1 MRKVTLYT
9 AESTM
14 YEVHSRQDYIKRYMH
29 FRLPV
34 QEFPDGKFGVGRVE
48 RESIPIHHIRECGRD
63 SFIAV
68 EPKLRSMIEMPVRDE
83 LAKAKA
89 EAEQQN
95 QWRLQL
101 LERAVSFERLPL
113 WRRLIVAFNGK
124 ILESSNG

>member
-9 AESTM
+9 VESTM
-14 YEVHSRQDYIKRYMH
+14 YEVHSRQDYLERYV
-29 FRLPV
+29 RSGLPM
-34 QEFPDGKFGVGRVE
+34 QEFPDGKFGVGGVE
-48 RESIPIHHIRECGRD
+48 REIIPIHHIRECGRD

-95 QWRLQL
+95 QLRIQI
-101 LERAVSFERLPL
+101 LERVVSFERLPV
-113 WRRLIVAFNGK
+113 WRRLIVAFKGK
-124 ILESSNG
+124 ILQ